1 MKKGIYFGLA
11 VVLMAC
17 SQREE
22 STSETTDGQ
31 VDMKATKVESA
42 PPRNTRDSDTLPSD
56 AVVSELRKFNG
67 SWFSVE
73 FPKDFSASPL
83 SPEKHID
90 NYSFVET
97 DEARFTSPDGTV
109 EFFIYSPQWSG
120 NPKDYLIQQSNE
132 KIVDDMEESTSDI
145 PQSMAHRWV
154 TFEDKDGKYTRAYNS
169 IRTESTH
176 HVFGVKYTD
185 RKSYERY
192 KAKYM
197 AFKKS
202 LQQYAD

>member
-1 MKKGIYFGLA
+1 MKKGIYIVLA
-11 VVLMAC
+11 VVFSAC
-17 SQREE
+17 SQSEE
-22 STSETTDGQ
+22 KHDEKVSK
-31 VDMKATKVESA
+31 VDTKVETPKVESKVSVPNPSEA
-42 PPRNTRDSDTLPSD
+42 DTTI
-56 AVVSELRKFNG
+56 AVSSGVGKKYNG

-73 FPKDFSASPL
+73 IPTGFSASPL

-120 NPKDYLIQQSNE
+120 NPKDYLVQQSNE
-132 KIVDDMEESTSDI
+132 KIVDGMEETNLETS
-145 PQSMAHRWV
+145 HRWG
-154 TFEDKDGKYTRAYNS
+154 TFEDKDGKYTRAYHS

-185 RKSYERY
+185 KKSYERY